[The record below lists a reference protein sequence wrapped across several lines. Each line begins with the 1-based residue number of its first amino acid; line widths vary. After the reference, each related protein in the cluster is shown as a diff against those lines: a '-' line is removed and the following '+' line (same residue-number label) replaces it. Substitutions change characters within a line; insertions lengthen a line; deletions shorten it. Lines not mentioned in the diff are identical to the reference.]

1 MKAKIR
7 GLSIAG
13 MVLSS
18 ILGLGLFIAG
28 MVFIAGAES
37 LLKEILKDPEVAK
50 AWSDAGLLSIDGV
63 KSVGLYLLIPGIF
76 LLVGVVIGVLMLV
89 LVAIEKPNK
98 VAAIIIGILGIA
110 CGEIFITV
118 AGILS
123 IVYGVKANSVAKAA

>member
-13 MVLSS
+13 MVIAS
-18 ILGLGLFIAG
+18 ILGLGLLIAG
-28 MVFIAGAES
+28 IVFIASAEA
-37 LLKEILKDPEVAK
+37 LYKEILKDPEVAK
-50 AWSDAGLLSIDGV
+50 AWSDAGLLSINGV
-63 KSVGLYLLIPGIF
+63 KSVGLYLLVPGIV
-76 LLVGVVIGVLMLV
+76 LLLGVVVGVLMLV

-98 VAAIIIGILGIA
+98 VTAIIIGILGIA

-123 IVYGVKANSVAKAA
+123 IVYGVKANSVATAA